1 MRFGSAPHD
10 WGNAM
15 QRLALASAAIL
26 SLMSE
31 AVAGPQP
38 LNSLQ
43 GIATDL
49 SFIEQQAT
57 KTLNSLGSSP
67 APGNP
72 LYPASGGDSGTWTTV
87 SPSDGAQGWT
97 SGFFPGELWL
107 LYQATGSQQWLTA
120 AQAWTAPLASQANGR
135 PLDPTDIGFIIG
147 TSFGNGYR
155 LTGDPAYKQVL
166 ITTGNTLA
174 SLYNPK
180 VGAVQSWT
188 FPQYHFP
195 VIIDSM
201 MTLGPLQWGAGNG
214 GNPAWAG
221 IASTH
226 AETVTTNFVRPDGST
241 YQLSDFNPA
250 TGAPESPQYYQ
261 TGGLS
266 ATSVWARGQAWALYG
281 FVQAYQTSGNPALL
295 QTAEDVANYFVGQ
308 LLADDTWI
316 PPWDFDAPAGAPVDT
331 SAAAIAADGLVMLS
345 TVTGALGASY
355 LQDAENI
362 LGSLSASYLDD
373 SGTGEAV
380 LIDGF
385 PGNGG
390 TNTALIYG
398 DYYFTEALLRLQDV
412 LDGKPGWVLYSP
424 VPEPSTWAM
433 MLLGFTGMGFIG
445 YRASRKTE
453 AASVSRRPAERWPPA
468 ASGR

>member
-1 MRFGSAPHD
+1 
-10 WGNAM
+10 M
-15 QRLALASAAIL
+15 QRLAFMASASVL
-26 SLMSE
+26 CLMSE
-31 AVAGPQP
+31 AVVAAP
-38 LNSLQ
+38 LDTSQ
-43 GIATDL
+43 GIASDL
-49 SFIEQQAT
+49 SFIEAQVT

-72 LYPASGGDSGTWTTV
+72 LYPVSGGDSGTWSTT

-97 SGFFPGELWL
+97 TGFFPGQLWL
-107 LYQATGSQQWLTA
+107 LYQATGSTKWLDA
-120 AQAWTAPLASQANGR
+120 AQAWTAPLAPYASLTTYPR
-135 PLDPTDIGFIIG
+135 PDPTDIGFIIG

-155 LTGDPAYKQVL
+155 LTGDPSYKSVL
-166 ITTGNTLA
+166 LTTGNSLA
-174 SLYNPK
+174 SLYNPT

-188 FPQYHFP
+188 FPRFHFP

-201 MTLGPLQWGAGNG
+201 MTLGPLQWGASNG
-214 GNPAWAG
+214 GSSTWAG
-221 IASTH
+221 MANTH
-226 AETVTTNFVRPDGST
+226 AQTVTTNLVRLDGST
-241 YQLSDFNPA
+241 YQLSDFNPV

-281 FVQAYQTSGNPALL
+281 FVQAYQTSGNPAFL
-295 QTAEDVANYFVGQ
+295 QTAEDIADYFVGH
-308 LLADDTWI
+308 LSSNFM
-316 PPWDFDAPAGAPVDT
+316 PPWDFDATGSPPVDT

-345 TVTGALGASY
+345 TVAGTSGSQY
-355 LQDAENI
+355 LADAENI
-362 LGSLSASYLDD
+362 LGSLSSSYLDVD
-373 SGTGEAV
+373 PTGESA

-433 MLLGFTGMGFIG
+433 MLAGFAGMGLLS
-445 YRASRKTE
+445 YRTSRK
-453 AASVSRRPAERWPPA
+453 AAT
-468 ASGR
+468 ASA